1 MKRRVLLLI
10 DSLESGGA
18 QRQLV
23 GLAVLLKDKGYDVKL
38 IYYYPFSFYKSYLD
52 KHGIAN
58 ECVKGGAN
66 KLKRLFKIYLIVR
79 QYDPDTIISFLNGPN
94 TLACMLKTVMMG
106 CRLIVSERNTTQNL
120 DFRERLKFLLMKKA
134 DVVVTNSF
142 SQKAFIEKHYP
153 YLLTKVKVIT
163 NFVDTDYFIPRPIV
177 KLNKEMSACRVVCIG
192 RVTAQKN
199 VLLFLDAL
207 YQLKERGFVFHVDW
221 LGQTGNKVYYAQCI
235 KKVKTLK
242 LEDVISFNEPTE
254 NIVQEYQ
261 NTDVF
266 CLPSIY
272 EGFPNVLC
280 EAMCCGVPVLCSNVC
295 DNPMIVRENDN
306 GLLFNPNDIHDI
318 VSKFEIFFNLS
329 SEEKR
334 HMGEKSRL
342 FAVSDFSKNSFVEK
356 YEQII

>member
-1 MKRRVLLLI
+1 MRRILLFI

-38 IYYYPFSFYKSYLD
+38 VYYYPFSFYKLYLD
-52 KHGIAN
+52 EHGIAN

-66 KLKRLFKIYLIVR
+66 KRMRLFKIYHIVR
-79 QYDPDTIISFLNGPN
+79 QYNPDTIISYLNGPN
-94 TLACMLKTVMMG
+94 ILACMLKVARLK
-106 CRLIVSERNTTQNL
+106 CRLIVSERNTTQKL
-120 DFRERLKFLLMKKA
+120 GLRERLKFLLMQKA
-134 DVVVTNSF
+134 DVIVTNSF
-142 SQKAFIEKHYP
+142 SQKTFIEKHYP

-163 NFVDTDYFIPRPIV
+163 NFVDTDSFTPRPIV
-177 KLNKEMSACRVVCIG
+177 ELNKEMSACRVVCIG

-199 VLLFLDAL
+199 VMLFLDAL
-207 YQLKERGFVFHVDW
+207 HQLKEKSYSFHVDW
-221 LGQTGNKVYYAQCI
+221 FGQMGNKAYYAQCI
-235 KKVKTLK
+235 KKVETLK

-254 NIVQEYQ
+254 NLIREYQ
-261 NTDVF
+261 KADVF

-280 EAMCCGVPVLCSNVC
+280 EAMSCGLPVLCSNVC
-295 DNPMIVRENDN
+295 DNPMIVRGNDN

-318 VSKFEIFFNLS
+318 VSKFEMFFKLS

-342 FAVSDFSKNSFVEK
+342 YAVNDFSKNSFLEK